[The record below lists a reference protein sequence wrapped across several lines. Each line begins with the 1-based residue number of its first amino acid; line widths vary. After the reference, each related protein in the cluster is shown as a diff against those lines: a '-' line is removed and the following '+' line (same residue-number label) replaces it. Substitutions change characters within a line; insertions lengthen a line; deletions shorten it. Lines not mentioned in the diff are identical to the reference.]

1 MWPPRMLTLVLPN
14 EVLEKRLILGALRV
28 SALLVLALLV
38 LALHVTLS
46 VLISWLQ
53 AVLVLDEEEQAQE
66 VERRLEDHLPV
77 AVVHPDLEISILG
90 FKLECFPLASFG
102 SIGPGT
108 SDQSFR
114 K

>member
-1 MWPPRMLTLVLPN
+1 MLALVLPD
-14 EVLEKRLILGALRV
+14 EVLEQLLILGV
-28 SALLVLALLV
+28 LL
-38 LALHVTLS
+38 VTLS

-108 SDQSFR
+108 SDLSFR

>member
-1 MWPPRMLTLVLPN
+1 MLTLVLPN

-28 SALLVLALLV
+28 STLLVLALLV
-38 LALHVTLS
+38 TLS
-46 VLISWLQ
+46 VLISSLQ

>member
-46 VLISWLQ
+46 VLISSLQ

-77 AVVHPDLEISILG
+77 AVVHPDLEISTFVFKNLSCLG
-90 FKLECFPLASFG
+90 SRFLPNQYSCALLA
-102 SIGPGT
+102 
-108 SDQSFR
+108 
-114 K
+114 